1 MALKLPGG
9 RSLAL
14 AASGVLAGSL
24 VAGGFVNASSAA
36 STAAASNVIYA
47 CVNKTTQVVRIV
59 GARTKCKPGETRISW
74 NRQGPKG
81 ADGEG
86 GLGPMGA
93 TGPKG
98 PKGDPGAA
106 GPKGDPGVRGPRGL
120 QGPAGA
126 KGEPGKDGVNGQDG
140 KNGVN
145 GQDGKNGVNGQDGKD
160 GARGPQ
166 GERGE
171 RGPQGPKGDPGEGG
185 GGVQIQVRTDTFDT
199 TSGGS
204 ASCRSNEVVTGGGFY
219 LSTSK
224 RVTVIGSYPSGNGWS
239 LKLAVTGEGHDDFAA
254 NATPSA
260 SPEPGDK
267 SNKSHGNGG
276 GNNPKAGGTVY
287 ALCAKK

>member
-9 RSLAL
+9 RALAL

-24 VAGGFVNASSAA
+24 VVGGFANASSAA

-47 CVNKTTQVVRIV
+47 CVNKSTQVVRIV

-81 ADGEG
+81 TDGEG

-98 PKGDPGAA
+98 PKGDPGAQ

-126 KGEPGKDGVNGQDG
+126 KGEPGKDGVDGADG
-140 KNGVN
+140 K
-145 GQDGKNGVNGQDGKD
+145 DGKDGKD
-160 GARGPQ
+160 GA
-166 GERGE
+166 
-171 RGPQGPKGDPGEGG
+171 QGPKGDPGEGG
-185 GGVQIQVRTDTFDT
+185 GSLRIQVRSDEFYNS
-199 TSGGS
+199 SGDS
-204 ASCRSNEVVTGGGFY
+204 VSCQSNEVVTGGGY
-219 LSTSK
+219 HLNTNK
-224 RVTVIGSYPSGNGWS
+224 RVTVTGSYPSGNGWS
-239 LKLAVTGEGHDDFAA
+239 VKLVVNGEGHDNDLAA
-254 NATPSA
+254 NATPSPSP
-260 SPEPGDK
+260 SPEAGDK
-267 SNKSHGNGG
+267 GNKSLNSGG
-276 GNNPKAGGTVY
+276 GHNPKVSGTVY